1 MHWVHLIW
9 YILLF
14 ILTFLEFSFLLQLRR
29 INYSPQDHKNW
40 DNCQKYLIRDVERQC
55 LKYFEAKKKKKQKK
69 NNQKIQK
76 RSVSL
81 EILQTVIHLHILHTF
96 VEIFFWMVD
105 SSFVWFVSCFL
116 TSLISFSWNKI
127 HGNWKTWK
135 KYVYMAQRG
144 PRYLNNKVLRIE
156 TFQA

>member
-55 LKYFEAKKKKKQKK
+55 LKYFEAKKKKKTQKK
-69 NNQKIQK
+69 TTKKSRKDQSPFKN
-76 RSVSL
+76 L
-81 EILQTVIHLHILHTF
+81 HEILQTVIHLHILHTF

-127 HGNWKTWK
+127 DGNWKNLK
-135 KYVYMAQRG
+135 KICVHGSGRT
-144 PRYLNNKVLRIE
+144 KV
-156 TFQA
+156 FK

>member
-1 MHWVHLIW
+1 MCIE
-9 YILLF
+9 YISF
-14 ILTFLEFSFLLQLRR
+14 GIFRYFKLTFLEFSFLLQLRR

-55 LKYFEAKKKKKQKK
+55 LKYFEAKKKKKHTHKK
-69 NNQKIQK
+69 N
-76 RSVSL
+76 

-127 HGNWKTWK
+127 HGNWKTWR
-135 KYVYMAQRG
+135 KYVYMPQKG
-144 PRYLNNKVLRIE
+144 PRYLNNKVLRTE
-156 TFQA
+156 TFQP